1 MAEFLFCITRCFPSD
16 LTWHADRVACAPFFL
31 PSLLA
36 RSRPPAC
43 QPGRRAGTQYNHKS
57 RCAVYTCSC
66 YTLQCRGTHPSCS
79 SRQPPPA
86 AGRPS
91 RSTVTQ
97 QPRPVPLH
105 ISPPFLSLYLA
116 LSLCQK
122 PAACARAPAPCEAC
136 EFLRPRLRLRWQAN
150 WRARTHT
157 LAVAASLAWSVARG
171 SSRPSDRASISPARF
186 FTSRSTTTAGG
197 SCLLTA

>member
-1 MAEFLFCITRCFPSD
+1 VLSERPDLACRSSGVRSILSPLPPCSVKAAGVPAGPGGQVPNTITSHVALC
-16 LTWHADRVACAPFFL
+16 THARAILHCSAGAPPPVALDSHA
-31 PSLLA
+31 
-36 RSRPPAC
+36 
-43 QPGRRAGTQYNHKS
+43 
-57 RCAVYTCSC
+57 
-66 YTLQCRGTHPSCS
+66 
-79 SRQPPPA
+79 PPA

-122 PAACARAPAPCEAC
+122 PAACARACAPCEAC

-171 SSRPSDRASISPARF
+171 SSRPSDRASIS
-186 FTSRSTTTAGG
+186 
-197 SCLLTA
+197 

>member
-1 MAEFLFCITRCFPSD
+1 MAIEWRALHSFSP
-16 LTWHADRVACAPFFL
+16 
-31 PSLLA
+31 PSLLG
-36 RSRPPAC
+36 
-43 QPGRRAGTQYNHKS
+43 QGRRRASRAGGQVPNTITSHVALCTHA
-57 RCAVYTCSC
+57 RAILHCSAGAPPPVA
-66 YTLQCRGTHPSCS
+66 LDSHA
-79 SRQPPPA
+79 PPA

-122 PAACARAPAPCEAC
+122 PAACARACAPCEAC

>member
-1 MAEFLFCITRCFPSD
+1 MPIEWRALHSFSP
-16 LTWHADRVACAPFFL
+16 
-31 PSLLA
+31 PSLLGQGRRRA
-36 RSRPPAC
+36 SRA
-43 QPGRRAGTQYNHKS
+43 GRAGTQYNHKS

-171 SSRPSDRASISPARF
+171 SSRPSDRASISSARF

-197 SCLLTA
+197 SCLLPA